1 MPPTRASLEELLLR
15 HGAITQEQ
23 LQRARQEQKTLGGEL
38 GRTFVH
44 LGFITEDLLVRAWAH
59 QMGVQPVA
67 PHKTA
72 LPQELLQ
79 ALSVQACETFGIIA
93 VGRDPRTNAL
103 IVATS
108 DPVNPVHLEAIE
120 KAIGERVLAAPATAS
135 SIEAAIRGHYYGES
149 PKTEPDAESEAQ
161 SPFDRSEEP
170 GEPEESQL
178 ATLLARIERLEQ
190 ETSARDKKIIQ
201 VLRTVGDVLVEK
213 GLISREEYLRRA
225 LEE

>member
-1 MPPTRASLEELLLR
+1 MPPPTRESLEQLLLR

-23 LQRARQEQKTLGGEL
+23 LQAARQEQKTLGGDL
-38 GRTFVH
+38 GRTLVH

-59 QMGVQPVA
+59 QMGVRPVA
-67 PHKTA
+67 PQKTA
-72 LPQELLQ
+72 LDQELLQ
-79 ALSVQACETFGIIA
+79 ALPVQACETFGIIA

-108 DPVNPVHLEAIE
+108 DPVNPIHLESIE
-120 KAIGERVLAAPATAS
+120 KAIGERVLAAPATAA
-135 SIEAAIRGHYYGES
+135 SIEAAIRRHYYGES
-149 PKTEPDAESEAQ
+149 PKAEPETGSEADG
-161 SPFDRSEEP
+161 PFDRSEEAP
-170 GEPEESQL
+170 AEPQL
-178 ATLLARIERLEQ
+178 AALLARIERLEQ
-190 ETSARDKKIIQ
+190 DTSARDKKIIQ